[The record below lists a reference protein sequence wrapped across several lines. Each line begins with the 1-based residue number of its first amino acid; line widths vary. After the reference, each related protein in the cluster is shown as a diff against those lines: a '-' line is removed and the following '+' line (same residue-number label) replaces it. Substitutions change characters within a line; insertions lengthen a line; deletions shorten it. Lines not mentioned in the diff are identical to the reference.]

1 MRSACLNLC
10 SSVRSHISKTTH
22 PNFTKSFVHVT
33 SVCRGSVLLLRQC
46 NMLGTSGFV
55 VDVIFSYNGQNRPE
69 SKTVQFDRWPHRG
82 QSLPSPTAP
91 CFHRRRHHRHRRHR
105 FVFYVY
111 DFTFFYSYTHSVL
124 FVFFFYFQSPF
135 VPLRS
140 VMQNGN
146 LFHCFVVRQS
156 KPGFMQCMRC
166 YAEKKNILLDLTTN
180 ETIGVKGFVKAFRSE
195 FQLSLIQTL
204 TNSSFH
210 L

>member
-1 MRSACLNLC
+1 MD
-10 SSVRSHISKTTH
+10 KT
-22 PNFTKSFVHVT
+22 
-33 SVCRGSVLLLRQC
+33 
-46 NMLGTSGFV
+46 
-55 VDVIFSYNGQNRPE
+55 GQNRRRSSSTGGRTGGKVCRLRLPLVFIVVAI
-69 SKTVQFDRWPHRG
+69 TVIVVIDSF
-82 QSLPSPTAP
+82 
-91 CFHRRRHHRHRRHR
+91 
-105 FVFYVY
+105 
-111 DFTFFYSYTHSVL
+111 FTFMILRFFYSYTHSVL

-166 YAEKKNILLDLTTN
+166 YAERKNILLDLTTN